1 MLPSVTWMKN
11 VEAKWINKQNSQI
24 WLKKK
29 EQTDNANTN
38 AEEKDLAN
46 DTCGP
51 PYRRANRYV
60 GIPSNTRV
68 HWAAVMRV
76 VLCDSLEIVEEEKE
90 RPEVDKFTGC
100 SCEQVSY

>member
-1 MLPSVTWMKN
+1 MLKPNELTN
-11 VEAKWINKQNSQI
+11 RIAKYDF
-24 WLKKK
+24 KKK

-68 HWAAVMRV
+68 H
-76 VLCDSLEIVEEEKE
+76 
-90 RPEVDKFTGC
+90 
-100 SCEQVSY
+100 